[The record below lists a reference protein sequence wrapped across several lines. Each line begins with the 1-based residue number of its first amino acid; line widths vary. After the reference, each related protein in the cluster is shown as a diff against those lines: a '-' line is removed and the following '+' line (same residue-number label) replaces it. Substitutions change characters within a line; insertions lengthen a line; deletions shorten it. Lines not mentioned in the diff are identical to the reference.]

1 MEDSVF
7 VVQSVLMGFYF
18 NIFWQ
23 FTFKIVKHDSYLYLW
38 YALQLESKPRI
49 LYKHTHTRAD
59 SHAHSPLAQLFR
71 FIPVALRYGG
81 KKFVQLS
88 A

>member
-1 MEDSVF
+1 MTLIFICGMRYSLRANPE
-7 VVQSVLMGFYF
+7 YF
-18 NIFWQ
+18 TN
-23 FTFKIVKHDSYLYLW
+23 
-38 YALQLESKPRI
+38 
-49 LYKHTHTRAD
+49 THTRAD

>member
-23 FTFKIVKHDSYLYLW
+23 FTFKIVKHDSHLYLW

-49 LYKHTHTRAD
+49 LYKHTHVQTHMRTLLLLSCLD
-59 SHAHSPLAQLFR
+59 SFQL
-71 FIPVALRYGG
+71 P
-81 KKFVQLS
+81 
-88 A
+88 